1 MADFYSSNGIPTI
14 FPYDTDFDLVP
25 YTQNLQKHVYI
36 DPCYKHLNEVFGE
49 SSSKHFVD
57 TSTYVKN
64 PLFNAFENLTDINI
78 SIPGAKEHKRQEQGT
93 QEASSSSE
101 DYHAVMP
108 SDGVSDDPLHTS
120 ILSENYL
127 LEGTSPNIIDNGNN
141 NGFSSDTLANGC
153 SSDFYDTF
161 NRTGITFEDFYPDK
175 NRIQK
180 QKYIQTFVPI

>member
-101 DYHAVMP
+101 DYCHAVMP
-108 SDGVSDDPLHTS
+108 PVGVSDVPLYTS
-120 ILSENYL
+120 L
-127 LEGTSPNIIDNGNN
+127 
-141 NGFSSDTLANGC
+141 FSDTTYWKALLQ
-153 SSDFYDTF
+153 TMVPMP
-161 NRTGITFEDFYPDK
+161 TT
-175 NRIQK
+175 IQK
-180 QKYIQTFVPI
+180 LIPRICTAPLTELVILLMITILTKIVFKSTNQFNPLYRCRT